1 MSSTYTVLRSSR
13 KTMALELTRDLQI
26 LVRAPHSLSHET
38 IAHFV
43 SSHSEWIERQSVRI
57 RENTLRHPEPSPA
70 QVEFYRQKAKDY
82 IPDRV
87 ADYSQRMQLH
97 PAAITITGAKT
108 RFGSCSGSNRL
119 SFSWRLMQYPIEA
132 IDYVIVHELA
142 HITHKN
148 HGSDF
153 YALIATQLPDW
164 KQRRQLLK

>member
-13 KTMALELTRDLQI
+13 KTIALEVKPDLQV
-26 LVRAPHSLSHET
+26 LVRAPHSFSHKT

-43 SSHSEWIERQSVRI
+43 SSHSEWIKRQSARI
-57 RENTLRHPEPSPA
+57 LENTLQHPEPSPQLA
-70 QVEFYRQKAKDY
+70 QSYRDKAKDY
-82 IPDRV
+82 IPNRV
-87 ADYSQRMQLH
+87 SYYSQTMQLH

-108 RFGSCSGSNRL
+108 RFGSCSGNNRL

-148 HGSDF
+148 HGGDF

-164 KQRRQLLK
+164 KQRRQLLN